1 MSIDKENFMKRLTLP
16 LLAAA
21 VACGGSQGSGKIS
34 VMLTDAPG
42 DFKAA
47 VVTITQINLV
57 GSGGVTTL
65 SNAKTTTNLLT
76 LSNDVKTLVENATV
90 QAGTYT
96 ELRFVISGG
105 YVEVE
110 NATGGG
116 TTIYA
121 SSTDYEGLPL
131 NATVGGKLQMP
142 SFAQSGLK
150 VSLPG
155 GNVTV
160 GTESQVL
167 LVDFDV
173 QQSFGHDAGNSGQWV
188 MHPVMTATDFALS
201 GTVNVT
207 AKLAAGVTLP
217 TLNSAQV
224 TLADFHAV
232 LTNSAG
238 SAKDFALA
246 ANSSGT
252 FGYSF
257 KFLIPGSYTLSLTA
271 PAGMSFTATPAIPSG
286 GLPITVSSGQAV
298 QEDFTIT
305 AASTP

>member
-1 MSIDKENFMKRLTLP
+1 MKRLTLLA

-21 VACGGSQGSGKIS
+21 CGGSSSSSSKMS

-65 SNAKTTTNLLT
+65 SNTKVTTSLLK
-76 LSNDVKTLVENATV
+76 LSNDVSTLVQDAVV
-90 QAGTYT
+90 QPGTYT
-96 ELRFVISGG
+96 ELDFVISGG
-105 YVEVE
+105 YVEVQ
-110 NATGGG
+110 NATGTG

-121 SSTDYEGLPL
+121 SSATYEGLPEG
-131 NATVGGKLQMP
+131 ATVGGTLRMP

-150 VSLPG
+150 VTLPG
-155 GNVTV
+155 GSVTV
-160 GTESQVL
+160 GAESKVL

-173 QQSFGHDAGNSGQWV
+173 QQSFGHDAGNSGAWV
-188 MHPVMTATDFALS
+188 MHPVMNATDFGLS
-201 GTVNVT
+201 GNVNMT

-224 TLADFHAV
+224 TLGDFSAT

-238 SAKDFALA
+238 SVKTLALA
-246 ANSSGT
+246 PTASGSAT
-252 FGYSF
+252 FGASF
-257 KFLIPGSYTLSLTA
+257 KYLIPGSYTLSLVA
-271 PAGMSFTATPAIPSG
+271 PAGMSFTASPTVPIAVTVASG
-286 GLPITVSSGQAV
+286 AAA
-298 QEDFTIT
+298 QEDLSIT
-305 AASTP
+305 AASAP